1 MSDTFN
7 YDPTWLSRRM
17 PGRRSRILVNMTPVI
32 APPVNTNAIGALTT
46 HNSTMN
52 AYWQRLLLFFFLATQ
67 PPPSD
72 QQAAQSLADSL
83 LHRPSSDYVA
93 PPRVMPPMPP
103 RYLGSCHWEVQLE
116 NGSTFVVRVPEG
128 LNEGSEW
135 FLHLSD
141 RSIQRIR
148 IPPESKSS
156 SSSQATSSSATPSS
170 ETSPSSTPSTV
181 PSTPATGGVQEAPV
195 GTTNANAT
203 GDAGTPIPPTSVSTD
218 EAPTTHSSPTTGPS
232 MASSAPASPSAPAMP
247 TVAVAQA
254 APIQLNEDIVMTGDP
269 IPGPP
274 SLSDSHAGARS
285 ALAPRRNRNHAR
297 MNVRHAPYTITER
310 PQAAAPRADLT
321 ANSNISTGAALMGGA
336 LASGA
341 GGLAPSHVSAAPVA
355 ASLVDLSAYEH
366 FPPCPVLRQHMPY
379 LYQVPPAPAGMHVCM
394 ETRFCK
400 PKRKPSG
407 YYYGQP
413 CFASSQSLDRHINS
427 VAHRGV
433 KVPCPHCGMP
443 MARTDTKHARTCTGP
458 KKGPGN
464 GGAGG
469 ASGSGSSQAGPSRLA
484 A

>member
-1 MSDTFN
+1 MTDTVN

-17 PGRRSRILVNMTPVI
+17 PGRQSGILVNMTPVI
-32 APPVNTNAIGALTT
+32 APPVNTNVIGALTT
-46 HNSTMN
+46 HNNTMN
-52 AYWQRLLLFFFLATQ
+52 ATWQRLLLFSFLATQ

-83 LHRPSSDYVA
+83 LRRPSSDCVA

-148 IPPESKSS
+148 IPPESKPSS
-156 SSSQATSSSATPSS
+156 SSEASSSSTTPSS
-170 ETSPSSTPSTV
+170 ETSPSSTPSTI

-195 GTTNANAT
+195 STTNTNAT
-203 GDAGTPIPPTSVSTD
+203 GDVGTPIPPTGVSTD
-218 EAPTTHSSPTTGPS
+218 EALTMHSSPATAPS

-247 TVAVAQA
+247 TVALAQA
-254 APIQLNEDIVMTGDP
+254 APIQLNEDIVMTDTH
-269 IPGPP
+269 IPGPL
-274 SLSDSHAGARS
+274 SLSDHTVTRQSS
-285 ALAPRRNRNHAR
+285 APRRNRNQAR
-297 MNVRHAPYTITER
+297 VNVRHAPYPTGR
-310 PQAAAPRADLT
+310 PRAAAPRADLS
-321 ANSNISTGAALMGGA
+321 ANNTISTGAALMGGA

-341 GGLAPSHVSAAPVA
+341 GGLVPSHISAAPVA

-366 FPPCPVLRQHMPY
+366 FPPCAVLRQHMPD
-379 LYQVPPAPAGMHVCM
+379 LDQVPPAPAGMHVCM
-394 ETRFCK
+394 EARFCK
-400 PKRKPSG
+400 PKKKPSG
-407 YYYGQP
+407 YHYGQP
-413 CFASSQSLDRHINS
+413 CFASSQSLQRHTN
-427 VAHRGV
+427 AHRGV
-433 KVPCPHCGMP
+433 KVLCPHCGMP
-443 MARTDTKHARTCTGP
+443 MARRDTKHARTCTGP
-458 KKGPGN
+458 KQGPGN
-464 GGAGG
+464 GSAGG